1 MRITPII
8 NNLNLI
14 KTQNGN
20 RSETAYST
28 VLKLPVAADTI
39 TFSSK
44 QTPEDIKRL
53 KKLLEYKIPD
63 MYSGKIMIA
72 PAELEKILQKKVFSR
87 PLNKIVP
94 LLREY
99 KTSLFPI
106 EQEIVTLLEKD
117 AKKYPTIKLEDA
129 IHMRTMQAMIDLRQT
144 QQPIFQALI
153 EAAKNLPP
161 DKQVEFK
168 TLMDTTRHRLY
179 NQPTL
184 IPYSAK
190 EFRYKLSRIEAGIQS
205 RGIPSELKTMRKL
218 KNIASCLPEKTVKT
232 LSPKQRASSRIKLY
246 PKTNINYINGLI
258 QQMSKVLESSPLKRD
273 KELNDLFNATK
284 MRIYNIPIIAPFSR
298 KSFLYELKK
307 ITRSID
313 DTRLARE
320 MEKIAVQLPTSKEN
334 VSAFIMH
341 SATHSSEKIGYD
353 IFCGS
358 VGTAE
363 HLLPSLHGGSNY
375 IDNLGL
381 ATSFLNSERGHRHMD
396 TQLRK
401 HPEIYE
407 NAQKY
412 VNRLIELYNDG
423 TFKKLGIDKS
433 YILSFVSKM
442 RKMAPAEH
450 PLILDTSKLI

>member
-1 MRITPII
+1 M
-8 NNLNLI
+8 
-14 KTQNGN
+14 
-20 RSETAYST
+20 
-28 VLKLPVAADTI
+28 D
-39 TFSSK
+39 
-44 QTPEDIKRL
+44 
-53 KKLLEYKIPD
+53 
-63 MYSGKIMIA
+63 
-72 PAELEKILQKKVFSR
+72 
-87 PLNKIVP
+87 
-94 LLREY
+94 
-99 KTSLFPI
+99 
-106 EQEIVTLLEKD
+106 
-117 AKKYPTIKLEDA
+117 
-129 IHMRTMQAMIDLRQT
+129 
-144 QQPIFQALI
+144 
-153 EAAKNLPP
+153 
-161 DKQVEFK
+161 EFK
-168 TLMDTTRHRLY
+168 VLMETTRHRLY

-190 EFRYKLSRIEAGIQS
+190 EFRYKLGRINEGIQS
-205 RGIPSELKTMRKL
+205 RGIPSEIKTMRKL
-218 KNIASCLPEKTVKT
+218 KNIASKLPEKTIKNPSKPM
-232 LSPKQRASSRIKLY
+232 LNNRIKLY
-246 PKTNINYINGLI
+246 PKTNINYINSLI
-258 QQMSKVLESSPLKRD
+258 HQMAKVLETSPLKRD

-307 ITRSID
+307 ITRSLD
-313 DTRLARE
+313 DTKLARE
-320 MEKIAVQLPTSKEN
+320 MEKIAVKLPTSKEN
-334 VSAFIMH
+334 LSAFIMH

-363 HLLPSLHGGSNY
+363 HLLPSLHGGSDY

-381 ATSFLNSERGHRHMD
+381 ATGFMNSERGHRHMD

-401 HPEIYE
+401 YPEIYD

>member
-1 MRITPII
+1 MAQI
-8 NNLNLI
+8 
-14 KTQNGN
+14 
-20 RSETAYST
+20 
-28 VLKLPVAADTI
+28 
-39 TFSSK
+39 
-44 QTPEDIKRL
+44 
-53 KKLLEYKIPD
+53 
-63 MYSGKIMIA
+63 
-72 PAELEKILQKKVFSR
+72 
-87 PLNKIVP
+87 
-94 LLREY
+94 
-99 KTSLFPI
+99 
-106 EQEIVTLLEKD
+106 
-117 AKKYPTIKLEDA
+117 
-129 IHMRTMQAMIDLRQT
+129 
-144 QQPIFQALI
+144 
-153 EAAKNLPP
+153 
-161 DKQVEFK
+161 
-168 TLMDTTRHRLY
+168 
-179 NQPTL
+179 
-184 IPYSAK
+184 SAH
-190 EFRYKLSRIEAGIQS
+190 LSRIAG
-205 RGIPSELKTMRKL
+205 
-218 KNIASCLPEKTVKT
+218 
-232 LSPKQRASSRIKLY
+232 
-246 PKTNINYINGLI
+246 
-258 QQMSKVLESSPLKRD
+258 
-273 KELNDLFNATK
+273 
-284 MRIYNIPIIAPFSR
+284 
-298 KSFLYELKK
+298 KK

-401 HPEIYE
+401 YPEIYE